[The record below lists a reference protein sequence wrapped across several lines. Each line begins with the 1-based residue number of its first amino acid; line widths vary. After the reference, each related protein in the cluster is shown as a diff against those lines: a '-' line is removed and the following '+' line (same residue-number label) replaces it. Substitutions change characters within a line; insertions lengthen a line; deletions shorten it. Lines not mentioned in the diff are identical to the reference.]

1 MQKHLRKSD
10 IRDLNDKISS
20 WDISIDKKAAVFQEV
35 NIIFVDKQPFLFYFE
50 EKFVPHLKLL
60 LNNPFLP
67 NVVVDAGAVKFMV
80 SGADVMRPGIT
91 WMQDFEKDAIVVI
104 IEETHKKPLAVGIA
118 LYSSSQIQEMD
129 SGKVI
134 KSIHFIGDEIWQ
146 RG

>member
-20 WDISIDKKAAVFQEV
+20 WDISIDKKAAVFQED